1 MELFDKNGNRVNI
14 ANVIY
19 LYLEAKSIKHN
30 KNIEDI
36 YVGFDNSNWNVN
48 KAPSIYTVEDLDNSY
63 DGKELYSFG
72 DDEVLKVDF

>member
-48 KAPSIYTVEDLDNSY
+48 KAPSIYTVEVFDNSY

-72 DDEVLKVDF
+72 GDEVLKVDF

>member
-48 KAPSIYTVEDLDNSY
+48 KAPSIYTVEVLDNSY
-63 DGKELYSFG
+63 DGKDVYSFG
-72 DDEVLKVDF
+72 SDEVLKVDF

>member
-1 MELFDKNGNRVNI
+1 MDLKILENKLVSSC
-14 ANVIY
+14 
-19 LYLEAKSIKHN
+19 LYDN

-48 KAPSIYTVEDLDNSY
+48 KAPSIYTVEVLDNSY

-72 DDEVLKVDF
+72 GDEVLKVDF

>member
-48 KAPSIYTVEDLDNSY
+48 KAPSIYTVEVLDNSY
-63 DGKELYSFG
+63 DGKEVYSFG
-72 DDEVLKVDF
+72 GDEVLKVDF

>member
-36 YVGFDNSNWNVN
+36 
-48 KAPSIYTVEDLDNSY
+48 
-63 DGKELYSFG
+63 
-72 DDEVLKVDF
+72 

>member
-48 KAPSIYTVEDLDNSY
+48 KAPSIYTVEVFDNSY